1 MHASCYQLFLRHYT
15 QDNPL
20 NGVWIA
26 TEWWRPW
33 KHDPNPQHGFELE
46 DSSIV
51 SVSPSIAEALG
62 MP

>member
-1 MHASCYQLFLRHYT
+1 MHASCYQLFLQHYT
-15 QDNPL
+15 HDNPL

-26 TEWWRPW
+26 TEWRRPW
-33 KHDPNPQHGFELE
+33 KHDLNPQHGFELE
-46 DSSIV
+46 DGSIV